1 MATAPDI
8 LMGSVG
14 TADFA
19 QSFITRTF
27 EEREGSGL
35 PPPSIS
41 HVFLKR
47 LPDHLV
53 NDLIAQ
59 EALDP
64 QFLETLK
71 GNLALIKKVL
81 DRSKVPMQV
90 LCWDCFPPPF
100 HGWIF
105 GPHLMRNSWAR
116 THSGIFHVKTVVRH
130 YTKFGNPLIWY
141 ESAEAFS
148 SQH

>member
-1 MATAPDI
+1 MVPLERPI
-8 LMGSVG
+8 LLSRLSQEHSRKERAAGS
-14 TADFA
+14 
-19 QSFITRTF
+19 
-27 EEREGSGL
+27 
-35 PPPSIS
+35 PPSIS

-53 NDLIAQ
+53 NDLLAQ

-116 THSGIFHVKTVVRH
+116 THSGIFHVKIVVRY
-130 YTKFGNPLIWY
+130 YTKFGNPLIWH

-148 SQH
+148 IQH